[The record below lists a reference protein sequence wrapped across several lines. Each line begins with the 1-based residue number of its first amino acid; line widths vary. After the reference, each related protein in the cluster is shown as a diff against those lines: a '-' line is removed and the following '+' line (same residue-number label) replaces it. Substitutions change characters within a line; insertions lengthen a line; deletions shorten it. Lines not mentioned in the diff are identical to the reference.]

1 MTWTPV
7 NLYSELAQSPCS
19 EGHGMAAYDEIRY
32 LRSKAHSLCQGLKFR
47 LSEFDEDFPA
57 GSPGELIRI
66 TTAFLEKI
74 RDEVEATSD
83 RNILTAFFRLI
94 DTLAST
100 LDLLDNAHTAQTPR
114 GLVQFL
120 EEIAGSLYPGSCLLV
135 SPSSIYN
142 YSIINLIPAFS
153 KLAEDSLSAS
163 AAASLTSIFPRELYV
178 VRFPR
183 TERDN
188 VLNHTVFGHEFGH
201 PIADDFIAA
210 HEQQASFGS
219 RLASATQKVQADP
232 TLKGI
237 LDKAAD
243 AVERSQRLNQFVE
256 TVATIHRRGLQ
267 ELVSDAVGV
276 RLFGVSALLSGIDIL
291 GQTSLDSVPRRPLY
305 YPPPRYR
312 IRLMHRALE
321 SGRQLSN
328 LAKLEFPAHLA
339 DVQESTRGML
349 TYIGQMVGEEPD
361 KAEIGK
367 HAIAKIAYEWL
378 EETLPDAF
386 QFATERLKEAQYTP
400 NFSDGSFLALI
411 ERLALHVPPNEVG
424 IWPNLQAGDWRAGLL
439 ASWLVAISKSVA
451 IDGTSESRLK
461 EIQTVHRLALKGV
474 EYGVI
479 QKQCAAHLATQ
490 AAQS

>member
-1 MTWTPV
+1 
-7 NLYSELAQSPCS
+7 
-19 EGHGMAAYDEIRY
+19 MASYDETRY
-32 LRSKAHSLCQGLKFR
+32 LRSKAHSLCQGLKLR
-47 LSEFDEDFPA
+47 LSEFDDDFPA

-66 TTAFLEKI
+66 TTVFLERI

-83 RNILTAFFRLI
+83 RNILTNFFRLI

-120 EEIAGSLYPGSCLLV
+120 EEIAGNLYPRSCLLV
-135 SPSSIYN
+135 SPSSTYN

-163 AAASLTSIFPRELYV
+163 AAAALTSTFPKELYV

-201 PIADDFIAA
+201 PIADDFIAD
-210 HEQQASFGS
+210 HERQASFAS
-219 RLASATQKVQADP
+219 RLGSATQKVQAEP
-232 TLKGI
+232 TLKGL

-243 AVERSQRLNQFVE
+243 AVEKTQLLNQFVD

-276 RLFGVSALLSGIDIL
+276 QLFGISALLSGMDIL
-291 GQTSLDSVPRRPLY
+291 GQTSLDSVPRRLPY

-312 IRLMHRALE
+312 LRLMHQALE
-321 SGRQLSN
+321 AEQQLSN
-328 LAKLEFPAHLA
+328 LANLEFPAHLTK
-339 DVQESTRGML
+339 VQESTRGLL
-349 TYIGQMVGEEPD
+349 THISHIVSEEPD
-361 KAEIGK
+361 KSEIGK
-367 HAIAKIAYEWL
+367 HPIAKIAYEWL

-386 QFATERLKEAQYTP
+386 QFATNRLKNARYNP
-400 NFSDGSFLALI
+400 NFTDGGFVALI

-424 IWPNLQAGDWRAGLL
+424 TWPNLRAGDWRAGLL
-439 ASWLVAISKSVA
+439 ASWLVAISKAVA
-451 IDGTSESRLK
+451 TDGTPESRLK
-461 EIQTVHRLALKGV
+461 ELQTVHKLALKGV

-479 QKQCAAHLATQ
+479 QKQADEHLARQTTQ
-490 AAQS
+490 P